1 MKKLLSVLLA
11 VALVLSMSINVFA
24 VEEVEIPIVVESFGA
39 NTTSITADQLVWEN
53 GTVLANDVALFSL
66 TLPEIVKEGETV
78 VVHLKGTSDGDFRV
92 WLFGAEEK
100 TCSNQ
105 YKMSDN
111 GFTTGAFEVYIELTF
126 TDWDGAGH
134 TEASDLCIKG
144 PSYGTNLS
152 NTKLEYVGV
161 YKAAMADVEP
171 DIAAAAQPAIDAANA
186 LVEAVKSVDVN
197 DQAALD
203 AAVAAAQTAI
213 DGISDFGLPALITA
227 KADLQTGVD
236 NVLGEVLLEGFQ
248 PEIDAVAAALQKAK
262 DAGNDVTAIKA
273 AYDEALAAIGTMEAS
288 DLPII
293 KEKVKELKETVN
305 EIKELHKAASAA
317 NAEAK
322 AAEEAAQKEAEEK
335 AAADAKAKEE
345 AAAKTATT
353 LTIVGIV
360 VAVIAVIAIVLVVFK
375 KKKK

>member
-24 VEEVEIPIVVESFGA
+24 VEE
-39 NTTSITADQLVWEN
+39 TSIAITVENYGAYTGTASDALVWGDN
-53 GTVLANDVALFSL
+53 TVTAPDNAIISFK
-66 TLPEIVKEGETV
+66 LPEAVVEGETV
-78 VVHLKGTSDGDFRV
+78 VVHLKGTSEGDFRV
-92 WLFGAEEK
+92 WLLGAEEK

-111 GFTTGAFEVYIELTF
+111 GFTTGAFEVYIEFTF
-126 TDWDGAGH
+126 TDWDGYGH
-134 TEASDLCIKG
+134 TTAEELAIKG
-144 PSYGTNLS
+144 PSYGTNLT
-152 NTKLEYVGV
+152 NTTIEYIGI

-360 VAVIAVIAIVLVVFK
+360 VAVIAVIAIVLVVLK